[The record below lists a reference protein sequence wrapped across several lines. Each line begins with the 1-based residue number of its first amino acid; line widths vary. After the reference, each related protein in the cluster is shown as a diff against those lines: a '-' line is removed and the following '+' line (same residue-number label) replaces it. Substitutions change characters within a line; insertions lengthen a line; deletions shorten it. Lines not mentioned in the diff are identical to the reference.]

1 MAQVRNGEHRRE
13 REYPSDL
20 LQGQGDPRGFQIA
33 RWLFLKALGL
43 IFFIAFASLLVQL
56 KGLIGANGILP
67 AAELLAWTREQLGAE
82 RFLEVPT
89 LFWLGAS
96 DGALLTLCAAGML
109 LSVLLVIGI
118 APRWTLLALWISYL
132 SFASTSGIFLSYQ
145 WDVLLLETAVMA
157 LFLAPAALRPRE
169 AWGSPLWLGSIWL
182 LRWLL
187 LRLMVLSGLVKLL
200 SGDETWRNLT
210 ALRFHYWT
218 QPLPNVIS
226 FYVAHLP
233 NFVQTGCTALMFVI
247 ELLVPWMMFVNRRL
261 RFWTAVVLV
270 AFQLAILLTGN
281 YCFFNLLAVA
291 LCFVLLDDQQW
302 ARVLPERLALRLS
315 AQPPKL
321 IVPPPWVRW
330 TRLSLAV
337 GIVLVSIAEMRF
349 WRRQLPAPIE
359 SLLAALQPFRSIN
372 SYGLFAVM
380 TTTRPEIL
388 IDGSRDGKN
397 WQTYEFKWKPGPL
410 DRAAG
415 WVAPH
420 QPRLDWQMWFAA
432 LGSCRQNQWFL
443 RFQKKL
449 LEGAPEVL
457 GLLKTNP
464 FPDSPPK
471 YVRALLYQYRV
482 SDISEWI
489 NLHVFWKRQP
499 EGAYCPI
506 LALEDGSL
514 VVPSLR

>member
-1 MAQVRNGEHRRE
+1 MA
-13 REYPSDL
+13 EYPSDL
-20 LQGQGDPRGFQIA
+20 FRRQDEPRSFQIA
-33 RWLFLKALGL
+33 RWMFLKALGL
-43 IFFIAFASLLVQL
+43 IFFIAFASLFVQL
-56 KGLIGANGILP
+56 KGLIGAKGILP
-67 AAELLAWTREQLGAE
+67 AAELLSWAREQLGEE

-96 DGALLTLCAAGML
+96 DWILQGLCAAGML
-109 LSVLLVIGI
+109 LSVLLMIGF
-118 APRWTLLALWISYL
+118 APRWIVLALWISYL
-132 SFASTSGIFLSYQ
+132 SFASVSGIFLSYQ
-145 WDVLLLETAVMA
+145 WDILLLETAVMA
-157 LFLAPAALRPRE
+157 LFLAPTPLRPQE
-169 AWGSPLWLGSIWL
+169 ARGSPVWPGSIWL

-233 NFVQTGCTALMFVI
+233 DSVHTVSAVLMFAI
-247 ELLVPWMMFVNRRL
+247 ELLVPWMMFINRRFRL
-261 RFWTAVVLV
+261 WTAAILV
-270 AFQLAILLTGN
+270 AFQLGILFTGN
-281 YCFFNLLAVA
+281 YGFFNFLAIA
-291 LCFVLLDDQQW
+291 LCLVLLDDQQW
-302 ARVLPERLALRLS
+302 ARLLPERLALRLS
-315 AQPPKL
+315 ELPPKL
-321 IVPPPWVRW
+321 TVAPPWIRW
-330 TRLSLAV
+330 VRLSLAV

-359 SLLAALQPFRSIN
+359 RFLAVLQPFRSIN
-372 SYGLFAVM
+372 TYGLFSIM
-380 TTTRPEIL
+380 TTSRPEIL

-397 WQTYEFKWKPGPL
+397 WQTYEFKWKPGPV
-410 DRAAG
+410 DRAPG

-432 LGSCRQNQWFL
+432 LGTCRQNQWFL

-449 LEGAPEVL
+449 LEGTPEVL

-464 FPDSPPK
+464 FPDSPPR
-471 YVRALLYQYRV
+471 YVRSLLYQYRL
-482 SDISEWI
+482 SEMSEW
-489 NLHVFWKRQP
+489 LHLHQFWRREP

-506 LALEDGSL
+506 LALEEGSL
-514 VVPSLR
+514 VVPSLP